1 MINIV
6 YRLCEM
12 EMAPPF
18 RAKRLPWFSKL
29 NCLHSFLEAVE
40 FSKDWIESVTF
51 IHDGPEGELIKK
63 IPDYFK
69 IIRVNARSNEGS
81 LIATYEAAKNIP
93 GDIYYVE
100 DDYLHLPESI
110 KLIALAL
117 PSLGLVTGYDHED
130 RYVGDDD
137 LTYGK
142 ELIAFDIASNRHWRT
157 AESTTC
163 TFAISQAMRP
173 KVQAIADNFM
183 LHDRKL
189 FRKLYKKKVR
199 LWTPIPG
206 LTTHIDTALSPG
218 IDWVSFNRRMSE
230 NRKIELNLRGS
241 QGTCL

>member
-6 YRLCEM
+6 YRLCEV

-18 RAKRLPWFSKL
+18 RAKRLSWFSKL
-29 NCLHSFLEAVE
+29 NCLQSFLESVE
-40 FSKDWIESVTF
+40 FSRDWISSVTF
-51 IHDGPEGELIKK
+51 VHDGVEGDLIKA
-63 IPDYFK
+63 IPENFK
-69 IIRVNARSNEGS
+69 IIRINACSNEGS
-81 LIATYEAAKNIP
+81 LIATYEAAKEIS

-130 RYVGDDD
+130 RYVRDDD

-142 ELIAFDIASNRHWRT
+142 ELITFDDASNRHWRT

-163 TFAISQAMRP
+163 TFAISESMRP
-173 KVQAIADNFM
+173 KVQGIADKFM
-183 LHDRKL
+183 LFDRKL
-189 FRKLYKKKVR
+189 FRKLYKKGVR

-206 LTTHIDTALSPG
+206 LTTHVDTALSPG
-218 IDWVSFNRRMSE
+218 IDWISFNSKMSE
-230 NRKIELNLRGS
+230 HRKNSFNS
-241 QGTCL
+241 QCS

>member
-6 YRLCEM
+6 YRLCEV

-29 NCLHSFLEAVE
+29 NCLQSFLESVE
-40 FSKDWIESVTF
+40 FSKDWIASVTF
-51 IHDGPEGELIKK
+51 VHDGPEGALIKA
-63 IPDYFK
+63 IPEHFK
-69 IIRVNARSNEGS
+69 VIRINACSNEGS
-81 LIATYEAAKNIP
+81 LIATYNAAKEIS

-130 RYVGDDD
+130 RYVRDDD

-142 ELIAFDIASNRHWRT
+142 EFIAFDAASNRHWRT

-163 TFAISQAMRP
+163 TFAISETMRP
-173 KVQAIADNFM
+173 KVQAIADKFM
-183 LHDRKL
+183 LFDRKL
-189 FRKLYKKKVR
+189 FRKLYKKGVR

-206 LTTHIDTALSPG
+206 LITHVDTALSPG
-218 IDWVSFNRRMSE
+218 IDWVSFNSQMSE
-230 NRKIELNLRGS
+230 HRKI
-241 QGTCL
+241 